1 MKESVFFAKE
11 GENGLTSTSGSY
23 YCNIAQEMIQAATE
37 HLNGVKFYQV
47 SVSSIGGGEKQLMT
61 VGQTSLDFIKED
73 LEKSAEMNS
82 FCAWVREAI
91 KKKEELISSI
101 NARSLE
107 EWAKE
112 NNVEIPEQ
120 PKYPDSSIR
129 VDEEEVMDSW
139 DANKRNKYL
148 RLEAFASTYG
158 KYIHPKG
165 AFSKARRDV
174 HAAKN
179 CPIYKE
185 GTGRDLILYYQ
196 DPTIKIED
204 IDAMFMSLQDTY
216 RSYEKELNAMKAELK
231 ESVNKLDMTREKE
244 YQDRLAEFKANY
256 ERYNSK
262 MQELRSQFNNWRISE
277 QERISQLKIT
287 LPKNLLGIFGE
298 IKKQGDPSSK

>member
-1 MKESVFFAKE
+1 MKESVFFGNE
-11 GENGLTSTSGSY
+11 GLTSTSANY
-23 YCNIAQEMIQAATE
+23 YANVAQEMIQAATE
-37 HLNGVKFYQV
+37 RLNSVRFYQV
-47 SVSSIGGGEKQLMT
+47 FVAPIGGGEKQLMT
-61 VGQTSLDFIKED
+61 VGQTSLDFIKDD

-91 KKKEELISSI
+91 KKKEELISYTTACSI
-101 NARSLE
+101 EKWAR
-107 EWAKE
+107 E

-120 PKYPDSSIR
+120 PQYPDSPIKA
-129 VDEEEVMDSW
+129 DEKEVMDSW

-165 AFSKARRDV
+165 AFSKARKDV
-174 HAAKN
+174 HAAEN

-196 DPTIKIED
+196 DPTIKVV
-204 IDAMFMSLQDTY
+204 DAMSLQDTY
-216 RSYEKELNAMKAELK
+216 RSYEKELKAELK
-231 ESVNKLDMTREKE
+231 ETVNKLDMTRERE
-244 YQDRLAEFKANY
+244 YQDRVAEFKADY

-262 MQELRSQFNNWRISE
+262 MQEFRSQFNNWRTSE

-287 LPKNLLGIFGE
+287 LPTNLLGIFEE
-298 IKKQGDPSSK
+298 IRKQGDPSSK

>member
-1 MKESVFFAKE
+1 MENNVFFGNE
-11 GENGLTSTSGSY
+11 GLTSTSANY
-23 YCNIAQEMIQAATE
+23 YANVAQEMIQAATE
-37 HLNGVKFYQV
+37 RLNGVKFYQV
-47 SVSSIGGGEKQLMT
+47 SVASIGGGEKQLMT
-61 VGQTSLDFIKED
+61 VGQTSLDFIKDD

-91 KKKEELISSI
+91 KKKEELISHTTAYSI
-101 NARSLE
+101 E
-107 EWAKE
+107 EWAIE

-120 PKYPDSSIR
+120 PQYPNR
-129 VDEEEVMDSW
+129 PPKADEKEVMDSW

-165 AFSKARRDV
+165 AFSKARKDV
-174 HAAKN
+174 HAAEN

-196 DPTIKIED
+196 DPTIKVED
-204 IDAMFMSLQDTY
+204 VDAMFMSLQDTY

-231 ESVNKLDMTREKE
+231 ETVNKLDMTREKE
-244 YQDRLAEFKANY
+244 YQDRMAEFKADY

-262 MQELRSQFNNWRISE
+262 TLEFRSQFNNWKTSE
-277 QERISQLKIT
+277 QERISQLKII
-287 LPKNLLGIFGE
+287 LPKNLLRIFEE